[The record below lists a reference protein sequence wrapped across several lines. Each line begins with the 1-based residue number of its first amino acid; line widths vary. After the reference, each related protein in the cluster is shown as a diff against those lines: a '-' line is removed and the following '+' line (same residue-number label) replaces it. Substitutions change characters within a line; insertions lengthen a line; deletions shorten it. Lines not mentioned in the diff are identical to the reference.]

1 MAGKSRRK
9 HQPRT
14 KKRKERPGSPA
25 IAVQQRESP
34 QPRES
39 VGRPKGT
46 APVAKAPNPIATLTA
61 TRYPYVGSELRRIGI
76 LAGIMLVILVVLVL
90 ILS

>member
-1 MAGKSRRK
+1 MAGKSRRR

-14 KKRKERPGSPA
+14 KKRKGSPGSPA

-39 VGRPKGT
+39 VGQPKET
-46 APVAKAPNPIATLTA
+46 APVAEEPSPIATLTA
-61 TRYPYVGSELRRIGI
+61 ARYPYLGAELRRIGI